1 MFLGS
6 LGNVFHRKKRE
17 MEYKEQLIRKTGVR
31 VAEDVDMAEQW
42 KGMFY
47 VTNGLTAFLGSYG
60 MVECFLGSLSIE
72 HNSLLIGVVLLL
84 LSLYVGAIYYKHKN
98 LGYLL
103 FIMVYLRTILYYRQM
118 ANSGFAT
125 VLNQLQV
132 ILSYQVGLPASSR
145 YVESVSDTRQAV
157 SICAIYIGALIVVL
171 LNIAIMEYMN
181 VGDILF
187 VTFPLAQLGMLFG
200 MQPPAL
206 SFVLMLLSWIFV
218 GIMKV
223 NFHYRQKKKKQSN
236 FGYKRRS
243 HMHYL
248 RYRTDGKA
256 ETQQLLHMGG
266 FTLLVILLI
275 SLLVPDAAIKSVG
288 ALNSWREEAI
298 EEARNIVQNGFES
311 YFGRQGAGGVNGGKL
326 GQVGTVRFDNQTDL
340 IVRMAPYKTDR
351 MYFKAYTGTVYT
363 GRSFDEVSNEDWGE
377 WRESSFSTNAEVI
390 NNASYDILRNRAK
403 RWEKEDKGP
412 ALSPYYQGAVEI
424 RNVGANK
431 AYVYR
436 PYYAYLENDSSVQVG
451 KRYLFVQDDV
461 VNSNGAEELGKMQ
474 FVDYQLS
481 PSEIDEVLEEQRKKP
496 ARAVFTWTGYGATV
510 AGRGESDLPAMSQNR
525 QNMLWLAN
533 IDGTDAKRIVYLEE
547 KVKKAGKN
555 GIYYLPGTLRY
566 LLQDSSAYVPEA
578 ELGAHTN
585 LEVALVL
592 EQLGEKLTG
601 IKKEEL
607 EKGIRHWDEVIGEAN
622 DRYENR
628 GVYVLESTSKQGQNS
643 YVLDR
648 DNDVLWMEA
657 ESVINTNFDTAGSVL
672 DKQINGLHYYYNAY
686 GEKDEQHIGPE
697 DATGSVYFEPDY
709 VVAYDSQAVIGGDHM
724 LYDGRG
730 FINASGTINKEL
742 DALGLENGNREELK
756 DSITDYFYRGYVAEH
771 NLSVPEETKEALEQ
785 FCKEHGI
792 HPEDKDVVEKVID
805 ALEEQ
810 CSYVLNPGVTPADRD
825 FVTYFLKDQQKGFCV
840 HFASTATMLFR
851 YLGIPARYCEG
862 YVADYVDMFSGT
874 IVTGQKSSSWI
885 DHTQK
890 GMGETAVLDVE
901 ITDAGAHAWTEIY
914 LDDYG
919 WVPVDAT
926 PASGIENDF
935 GSFLDEFNN
944 DEEDTEQNA
953 GFLQNVG
960 MRMLSAVV
968 SLRTA
973 FVLFVLFPLG
983 YLSYHLVKG
992 MLIRRNRYKDWHG
1005 TDPSANVMHLYR
1017 QVTELMGAVGCRLEE
1032 GMSYDAY
1039 AKVLQQADYLSEEE
1053 REAFVN
1059 HIRQAAFA
1067 RSVPG
1072 EMADELLERLQSMR
1086 VQVYNRQKWGRRL
1099 ILRYIKNL

>member
-1 MFLGS
+1 
-6 LGNVFHRKKRE
+6 

-47 VTNGLTAFLGSYG
+47 VTNGLTAFLGAYG

-218 GIMKV
+218 GMMKV
-223 NFHYRQKKKKQSN
+223 NFHYRQKKKKQGN
-236 FGYKRRS
+236 FGYKYKRKS

-288 ALNSWREEAI
+288 AFNNWREEAI

-363 GRSFDEVSNEDWGE
+363 GRSFDEISNEDWGA
-377 WRESSFSTNAEVI
+377 WRENALSTNAEVI
-390 NNASYDILRNRAK
+390 NNASYNILRKRA
-403 RWEKEDKGP
+403 RQWEEEDTEP

-424 RNVGANK
+424 RNVGANR

-451 KRYLFVQDDV
+451 KKYLFVQDDV
-461 VNSNGAEELGKMQ
+461 VNSNGTEELGKMQ

-481 PSEIDEVLEEQRKKP
+481 PSGIDEVLEEQRKKP
-496 ARAVFTWTGYGATV
+496 ARAIFTLQPYSV
-510 AGRGESDLPAMSQNR
+510 AGEMFSENTSSGITYADISEEEKDSFSYREYTMSQNR

-566 LLQDSSAYVPEA
+566 LLQDSSDCVPEA

-601 IKKEEL
+601 IKNEEL
-607 EKGIRHWDEVIGEAN
+607 AKGIRHWDEVIEEAR
-622 DRYENR
+622 DRFE
-628 GVYVLESTSKQGQNS
+628 GKESHLFGSTSQQGQNS

-648 DNDVLWMEA
+648 DNDVLWIEA
-657 ESVINTNFDTAGSVL
+657 ESAINRNGIEAEYDIFTNNDQAEFMVGR
-672 DKQINGLHYYYNAY
+672 QISGLFYYYTLY
-686 GEKDEQHIGPE
+686 EEKDEKHTGPE
-697 DATGSVYFEPDY
+697 DATGGVYFEPDY
-709 VVAYDSQAVIGGDHM
+709 VLEHDYYTIIDDTM

-730 FINASGTINKEL
+730 LINASGTIGKEL
-742 DALGLENGNREELK
+742 AAMGLEDGSREKL
-756 DSITDYFYRGYVAEH
+756 
-771 NLSVPEETKEALEQ
+771 KEAFRIFYHAHFFQ
-785 FCKEHGI
+785 NGKCKFFAFQTKGQHCAKAACLFF
-792 HPEDKDVVEKVID
+792 HNFMPR
-805 ALEEQ
+805 
-810 CSYVLNPGVTPADRD
+810 VLG
-825 FVTYFLKDQQKGFCV
+825 
-840 HFASTATMLFR
+840 
-851 YLGIPARYCEG
+851 
-862 YVADYVDMFSGT
+862 
-874 IVTGQKSSSWI
+874 
-885 DHTQK
+885 
-890 GMGETAVLDVE
+890 
-901 ITDAGAHAWTEIY
+901 
-914 LDDYG
+914 
-919 WVPVDAT
+919 
-926 PASGIENDF
+926 
-935 GSFLDEFNN
+935 
-944 DEEDTEQNA
+944 
-953 GFLQNVG
+953 
-960 MRMLSAVV
+960 
-968 SLRTA
+968 
-973 FVLFVLFPLG
+973 
-983 YLSYHLVKG
+983 
-992 MLIRRNRYKDWHG
+992 
-1005 TDPSANVMHLYR
+1005 
-1017 QVTELMGAVGCRLEE
+1017 
-1032 GMSYDAY
+1032 
-1039 AKVLQQADYLSEEE
+1039 
-1053 REAFVN
+1053 
-1059 HIRQAAFA
+1059 
-1067 RSVPG
+1067 
-1072 EMADELLERLQSMR
+1072 
-1086 VQVYNRQKWGRRL
+1086 
-1099 ILRYIKNL
+1099 